1 MTNKYKKELEELKR
15 RVYNEKSLAELKRIG
30 KLKKGLL
37 NVDQYKKAN
46 KKDLVERLVKGS
58 QLSDESKKVL
68 LEIAQTKDLKVNA
81 SMSKEVI
88 LQKITNPK
96 LTDLNENRL
105 RKIAE
110 KKGVPLRTQLTNRAI
125 IQRLEN
131 PTDYYTVES
140 LKRLARS
147 NNIDVRR
154 NISKPELI
162 NILGERNLITTT
174 PITAQESNLGVLSS
188 KVPIDLIRKA
198 KKKAQSAKEALEIFK
213 EYIKNLKGYNIS
225 ANRLKKLSKQLERKE
240 KKATEEKDRIFTPI
254 IEASAFKNYTNQY
267 VMYNTKAN
275 YEPIEFLEYAK
286 PAILNIFN
294 SNRNIKTIL
303 YLHCLMQNIQ
313 SIIPVEFAFHSK
325 DLKLVLEGTDI
336 SELYNEMADEIE
348 EEIQKVENSEGSGY
362 TFVKV
367 IKLVLHTTKWEPI
380 YGSSYIPLDP
390 YLANKKA
397 IINMK
402 NEDDKCFMWCVLR
415 ALYPKDKNAE
425 RIDKDLKSK
434 QDNINMKGICY
445 PVSLKAIDHFEHLNP
460 NISIS
465 VLGYNKEDRVFP
477 LRISKYTGC
486 DYDIVLLLLKEAE
499 KGESGEIKEKTH
511 YTLVKNKSAL
521 IASQINSHEHKRHL
535 CLNCF
540 NSFNSPETLEKHK
553 EYCYENES
561 IKTNMPS
568 PNTYL
573 RFKNFLYSEKAP
585 FAVYADFESL
595 IKPLDNCDPDPNKS
609 YTKKY
614 QKHEPISFSYYIAVN
629 GVFKPVLRKYT
640 KTKPED
646 ADAMDVFIKWLEED
660 VKAIANIEEKEM
672 IFTEE
677 DRKHFNNASDC
688 WICGEELGNDRVRDH
703 CHFTGRYRGP
713 AHNRCNLKYRKPKN
727 ISVFFHNLSGYD
739 SHLFIKKLGTP
750 NKNEN
755 IDCIPNNEEKYISF
769 SKTIVTGQ
777 YTNKK
782 GEIKDKTFKIV
793 FKDSLKFMSS
803 SLGALVNNLPKDAFK
818 NLLKYFTPKQA
829 EILKQ
834 KGFYPYEYMDSEEK
848 FNDTKLP
855 PREAFYSKL
864 SGKGITEKD
873 YKHAGDVWNSFKM
886 KTFLEYHELYNITDV
901 LLLADVFENFR
912 DLCLKIYGLDPVYY
926 FTAPGLA
933 WDACLK
939 ITSIDLELLS
949 DPNMLLMFEKGIRG
963 GISIISNRYGKA
975 NNKYL
980 RKGYNKNLPS
990 KYLMYLDANNL
1001 YGCAMS
1007 EKLPTHGFK
1016 WLSGGEMKKLFNN
1029 RVIQVWEKIP
1039 CILEVD
1045 LEYPENLHDLHNDY
1059 PFCPEKVKCKN
1070 GVEKL
1075 IPNLN
1080 DKTKYIIHYKNL
1092 IQCLRAG
1099 MKLKKIHRGIKF
1111 VESEWM
1117 KPYIDK
1123 NTNLRAKAKN
1133 NFEKDFFKLMNNSV
1147 FGKTMENIRNR
1158 VDVKLV
1164 NTKEKLRKLVAKPNF
1179 KGRKIFNENLV
1190 SVHMKKTSLTMNK
1203 PIYLGMC
1210 ILDLSK
1216 IIMFDFHYNYIKSKY
1231 VDKAKLLFT
1240 DTDSLMYEIETE
1252 DFYKDIAGDVKN
1264 KFDTSDYPENHPSGI
1279 PTGEN
1284 KKVLG
1289 MMKDEAAGKII
1300 KEFVGLR
1307 SKLYSFVMDDGG
1319 EIKKCKGI
1327 KKQVV
1332 ESSIRHEHY
1341 KTCLTTGKELL
1352 RKQNILRSYEHE
1364 VYTEEVNKVAL
1375 SALDDKRYILSDGMD
1390 TLALGHYKIQQ
1401 GDYRRETD
1409 SKNLSQFPPP
1419 LNSLNDARQDDRRI
1433 K

>member
-1 MTNKYKKELEELKR
+1 MTKEIEELR

-30 KLKKGLL
+30 KVKEGLL

-46 KKDLVERLVKGS
+46 KKDLVERLVKGR
-58 QLSDESKKVL
+58 QLSDESKDVL
-68 LEIAQTKDLKVNA
+68 LGIAQNEGIKVNA
-81 SMSKEVI
+81 SMSKNVI
-88 LQKITNPK
+88 LQKITSPK

-110 KKGVPLRTQLTNRAI
+110 NKGIPLRSQMTNKAI

-131 PTDYYTVES
+131 PKNYYTVGS
-140 LKRLARS
+140 LKSLARS
-147 NNIDVRR
+147 NNIDVKR

-162 NILGERNLITTT
+162 NILEERNLITTT
-174 PITAQESNLGVLSS
+174 PITAQESNLGVLAS

-225 ANRLKKLSKQLERKE
+225 VDRLKKLSKQLERKE

-267 VMYNTKAN
+267 VMHNTKAN

-286 PAILNIFN
+286 PVILNIFN
-294 SNRNIKTIL
+294 SNQNIKTIL
-303 YLHCLMQNIQ
+303 YLHCYMQNIE
-313 SIIPVEFAFHSK
+313 SIKPVEFAFHSK

-367 IKLVLHTTKWEPI
+367 IKLVLHITKWEPL

-434 QDNINMKGICY
+434 QDIINMNGIHY
-445 PVSLKAIDHFEHLNP
+445 PVSLKAIERFEDLNP

-465 VLGYNKEDRVFP
+465 VLGYNKKKGVFP
-477 LRISKYTGC
+477 LQISKYTGC
-486 DYDIVLLLLKEAE
+486 DYDIVLLLLKEAVN
-499 KGESGEIKEKTH
+499 GENGEIKEKTH

-521 IASQINSHEHKRHL
+521 IASQKNNHKGKRHF

-540 NSFNSPETLEKHK
+540 NSFNTLESLNKHK
-553 EYCYENES
+553 EYCYKNKS
-561 IKTNMPS
+561 VKTNMP
-568 PNTYL
+568 PQNTYL
-573 RFKNFLYSEKAP
+573 RFNKFLHSEKAP

-614 QKHEPISFSYYIAVN
+614 QKHEPISFSYYILCSID
-629 GVFKPVLRKYT
+629 GVYKPVLRKYT
-640 KTKPED
+640 QTKQED
-646 ADAMDVFIKWLEED
+646 ANAIDVFIKWLEED

-677 DRKHFNNASDC
+677 DIKHFNNASDC

-713 AHNRCNLKYRKPKN
+713 AHNKCNLKYRKPKN

-755 IDCIPNNEEKYISF
+755 IKCIPNNEEKYISF
-769 SKTIVTGQ
+769 TKTIVIGQ
-777 YTNKK
+777 YTSKK
-782 GEIKDKTFKIV
+782 GEVKNKTFDIV

-803 SLGALVNNLPKDAFK
+803 SLEVLVNNLPKDAFK

-834 KGFYPYEYMDSEEK
+834 KGFYPYEYMSSEEK
-848 FNDTKLP
+848 FNDTKIP

-873 YKHAGDVWNSFKM
+873 YKHVGDVWNTFNM

-926 FTAPGLA
+926 FTAPQLA

-939 ITSIDLELLS
+939 MTNINLELLS
-949 DPNMLLMFEKGIRG
+949 DGDMLLMFEEGIRG

-975 NNKYL
+975 NNKYM
-980 RKGYNKNLPS
+980 RKGFNKKKPS

-1001 YGCAMS
+1001 YGDAMS
-1007 EKLPTHGFK
+1007 KKLPTHGFK
-1016 WLSGGEMKKLFNN
+1016 WLSFVEIEKLFNN
-1029 RVIQVWEKIP
+1029 QVIQVWEKIL

-1059 PFCPEKVKCKN
+1059 PFCPERVKCKN

-1075 IPNLN
+1075 IPNLR

-1092 IQCLRAG
+1092 IQCLKAG

-1158 VDVKLV
+1158 VDVRLV

-1179 KGRKIFNENLV
+1179 KSRKIFNENLV
-1190 SVHMKKTSLTMNK
+1190 SVHMGKTSLTMNK

-1231 VDKAKLLFT
+1231 ADKAKLLFT

-1252 DFYKDIAGDVKN
+1252 DFYKDIAGDVKD

-1284 KKVLG
+1284 KKVSG

-1390 TLALGHYKIQQ
+1390 TLALGHYKIK
-1401 GDYRRETD
+1401 D
-1409 SKNLSQFPPP
+1409 N
-1419 LNSLNDARQDDRRI
+1419 
-1433 K
+1433 